1 MAAMTRPTFSPT
13 PSRLVRMRP
22 WVQAAF
28 AVVWLDPLG
37 LRLHNVCGTVFHC
50 YACPLALFACPVGVV
65 ANFSALHLVPLLAIG
80 TLLVVG
86 GVFAG
91 FVCGW
96 ACPFGFLQDLIGRI
110 PAPKFQLP
118 PWTGNFRYVVLAVT
132 VLAVPF
138 LWGEGHPLFICR
150 LCPAGTLEGGI
161 YNVGKAAAQ
170 GAAVPWP
177 SAAKLIILG
186 LVAAAML
193 VKWRPWCTLL
203 CPLGAVFGLF
213 NRVSAIFLRV
223 HPDECTHCGRCAR
236 ECKVGLKPERQLGD
250 PTCIRCMDC
259 TRCSAIRVET
269 VLGGGRAR
277 GNRPASGSPA

>member
-1 MAAMTRPTFSPT
+1 MVAMAKSTFSAV
-13 PSRLVRMRP
+13 PSRLVRMRIG
-22 WVQAAF
+22 VQAAF

-37 LRLHNVCGTVFHC
+37 LRLHTVCSPVFHC

-65 ANFSALHLVPLLAIG
+65 ANFSALHAIPLLAIG

-86 GVFAG
+86 GIFAG

-110 PAPKFQLP
+110 PVPKFQLP
-118 PWTGNFRYVVLAVT
+118 GWTQNFRYVVLVAT

-138 LWGEGHPLFICR
+138 LWGEGHGLFVCR
-150 LCPAGTLEGGI
+150 LCPVGTLEGGL
-161 YNVGKAAAQ
+161 YNVGKAAVE
-170 GAAVPWP
+170 GAEIAWP
-177 SAAKLIILG
+177 SAPKLIILG
-186 LVAAAML
+186 LVVAAMF
-193 VKWRPWCTLL
+193 VKWRPWCALL

-223 HPDECTHCGRCAR
+223 HPDECTHCGRCAK
-236 ECKVGLKPERQLGD
+236 ECKMGLNPEKQLGD

-259 TRCSAIRVET
+259 TRCSAIHVET
-269 VLGGGRAR
+269 VLGGGRA
-277 GNRPASGSPA
+277 GENRPVSG